1 MEEALKTV
9 DTSLDT
15 EDDSCSSSVSSDGDV
30 GDNAKKNYRLAS
42 SFELGD
48 EQPTGDASQSRK
60 KEDDSFHK
68 LFGPPSLIKT
78 EKPVEVS
85 DQVQKIKK
93 TVTKKPL
100 PVNPL
105 TGDVAGMQPKKETVD
120 NIQPTVPK
128 VKSGRQP
135 PGGHHSPLW

>member
-1 MEEALKTV
+1 MIGKLMLHFVSMLIFEKENLIFIFC
-9 DTSLDT
+9 
-15 EDDSCSSSVSSDGDV
+15 SCSSSVSSDGDV

-48 EQPTGDASQSRK
+48 EQPTGDASQWRK

-85 DQVQKIKK
+85 DQVQMIKK

-100 PVNPL
+100 P
-105 TGDVAGMQPKKETVD
+105 GDTLSITALMDVTQVETTSLFFSKT
-120 NIQPTVPK
+120 IFQ
-128 VKSGRQP
+128 
-135 PGGHHSPLW
+135 